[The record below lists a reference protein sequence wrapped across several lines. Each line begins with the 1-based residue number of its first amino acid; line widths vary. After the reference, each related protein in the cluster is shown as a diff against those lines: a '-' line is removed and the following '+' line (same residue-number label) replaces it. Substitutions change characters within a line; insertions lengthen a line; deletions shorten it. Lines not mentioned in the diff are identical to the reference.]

1 MSKRGW
7 ILLATAAPVLALIA
21 LLAWASVKSGGTP
34 GGLGVNNEFGQVSI
48 NKEAAREFS
57 LELFSETNNEGSTL
71 RPTLNLS
78 ELRGKLVVLDFWA
91 SWCSPCRQEALDL
104 AQVYREFQG
113 APVEFVGVDI
123 WDGRRDAL
131 DHIARYNVPY
141 PNGFDREGVIAIDY
155 GVRGIPEK
163 IFIDRNGEVIKKFVG
178 PITADML
185 RETLNQLLASG
196 SGQHQN

>member
-1 MSKRGW
+1 M
-7 ILLATAAPVLALIA
+7 AD
-21 LLAWASVKSGGTP
+21 
-34 GGLGVNNEFGQVSI
+34 
-48 NKEAAREFS
+48 
-57 LELFSETNNEGSTL
+57 
-71 RPTLNLS
+71 
-78 ELRGKLVVLDFWA
+78 LRGKLVVLDFWA
-91 SWCSPCRQEALDL
+91 SWCPPCRQEALDL

-163 IFIDRNGEVIKKFVG
+163 IFIDRNGDTVKKFVG
-178 PITADML
+178 PITADIL
-185 RETLNQLLASG
+185 RETINQLLASG
-196 SGQHQN
+196 NG

>member
-1 MSKRGW
+1 M
-7 ILLATAAPVLALIA
+7 ATAAPVLALIA

-57 LELFSETNNEGSTL
+57 LELFSETNNEGPTL

-163 IFIDRNGEVIKKFVG
+163 IFIDRNGETVKKFVG
-178 PITADML
+178 PITAETL

>member
-57 LELFSETNNEGSTL
+57 LELFSETNNEGPTL

-163 IFIDRNGEVIKKFVG
+163 IFIDRNGETVKKFVG
-178 PITADML
+178 PITAETL